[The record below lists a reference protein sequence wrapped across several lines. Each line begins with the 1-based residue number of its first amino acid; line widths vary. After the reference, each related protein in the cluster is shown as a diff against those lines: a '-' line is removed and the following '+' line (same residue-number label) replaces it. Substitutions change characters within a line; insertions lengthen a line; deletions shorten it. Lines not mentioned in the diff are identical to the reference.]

1 MRDGACA
8 GPVGRHKIGDAA
20 PQIAQ
25 LDRDN
30 RGCDRPNCDVWTYL
44 ATDVAKSGL
53 LCDGLPVSAVS
64 KARSAGIAALEP
76 CARAEI
82 ATLI

>member
-1 MRDGACA
+1 M
-8 GPVGRHKIGDAA
+8 
-20 PQIAQ
+20 
-25 LDRDN
+25 LD
-30 RGCDRPNCDVWTYL
+30 V
-44 ATDVAKSGL
+44 S
-53 LCDGLPVSAVS
+53 CDGLPVSAVS